1 MFRRKMRPVI
11 KLPLS
16 KSRALLFLFQV
27 MCIVCLKYYKMI
39 KQIVCIPQY
48 FVVKCQCDFSK
59 HKKTELRCAFVKF
72 VLFEQSLLILPKTN
86 I

>member
-16 KSRALLFLFQV
+16 
-27 MCIVCLKYYKMI
+27 KMI